1 MGLKVWVPWKKT
13 AFFEWE
19 FCCKSQL
26 VGSVSSTDTGVH
38 CPALKQIIVT
48 TIWQCWKPLFIVRW
62 HLPGGSALKCEIC
75 GHSIHTESDLNPS
88 FHQTRSTIHNESK
101 KPVFSSSFI
110 IFGKTYIHTC
120 FIHLN
125 ILVTFW
131 THRSWW
137 RILWV
142 NLYKV
147 CQSRQGQQ

>member
-19 FCCKSQL
+19 FCCKSQM
-26 VGSVSSTDTGVH
+26 VGPVSSTDTGVR
-38 CPALKQIIVT
+38 CPDLKQINVT
-48 TIWQCWKPLFIVRW
+48 TIWQRWKPLFIVRW
-62 HLPGGSALKCEIC
+62 YLPGGSALKCEIC
-75 GHSIHTESDLNPS
+75 GNSIHTESDFNPS
-88 FHQTRSTIHNESK
+88 FHQTRSTVCYESK

-110 IFGKTYIHTC
+110 IFELTC

-142 NLYKV
+142 NQCQV